1 MRKRNTPTEALVLQ
15 VLDTAA
21 ALERGLDTAL
31 SHSRGVTFREYRL
44 LQTLSQASDKGLT
57 RVALARST
65 SVTPSAV
72 TRALKPLEKLGYVT
86 TARNERDAR
95 QSLAALTKG
104 GEELLRD
111 VAGVLTDY
119 FNDLGVQSEDQA
131 QLEALLQVL
140 TRLQRR

>member
-1 MRKRNTPTEALVLQ
+1 MQ
-15 VLDTAA
+15 ILDTAA

-44 LQTLSQASDKGLT
+44 LQTLAQSDKGLT

-119 FNDLGVQSEDQA
+119 FNDLDVRSEDQA
-131 QLEALLQVL
+131 HLEEFLQVL
-140 TRLQRR
+140 TRLRRR